1 VNVALLADFGS
12 TFTKVLAVDLDA
24 AVIAGHG
31 LCPSGG
37 DLMDSYDKAAG
48 AALGQ
53 VRGPATVALE
63 LAASSAGGGLRMAAV
78 GLVPELTA
86 LAAQTA
92 ALNAGARLLAVL
104 AGRLTGADAA
114 RLSALAP
121 EIVLFAGGTDDGQ
134 QQRVLDNA
142 AAIAGSLA
150 GAHVVV
156 ACNRAVGRMVAGLL
170 APGAASV
177 TVVPNVLPELGR
189 TRTGPARE
197 EIGRL
202 FLRHVIAGKRLSASP
217 RFAALVRM
225 ATPDAVLRAAV
236 LCAETAGSPGEGPGA
251 IVTDVGGAT
260 TDVYSAVPGPPAARA
275 PLVSRPVMRTVQ
287 GDLGL
292 RSGAAGVLAA
302 DGGWLAAQF
311 PAPAYGPG
319 WLAAA
324 CARRQAEPAAVYG
337 YGPQLL
343 LDRALAVSCLAR
355 ALQRHAGT
363 RVVRPGPGGR
373 AEVRHLDPDLTGCR
387 VLVAGGGLLRAA
399 DRPEEVVRAALD
411 RLPAAALAPRQ
422 ARVVIDRGYVLAA
435 AGLLAPAHPKVA
447 ADLLRHELPE
457 AIS

>member
-1 VNVALLADFGS
+1 MNVALLADFGS

-24 AVIAGHG
+24 AADAPGRG
-31 LCPSGG
+31 PCPSGG
-37 DLMDSYDKAAG
+37 DLMDSYDEAAG

-142 AAIAGSLA
+142 AAIAGSLT

-156 ACNRAVGRMVAGLL
+156 ACNRAVARVVAGLL

-202 FLRHVIAGKRLSASP
+202 FLRHVIAGKRLSAAP

-225 ATPDAVLRAAV
+225 AD
-236 LCAETAGSPGEGPGA
+236 PG
-251 IVTDVGGAT
+251 
-260 TDVYSAVPGPPAARA
+260 R
-275 PLVSRPVMRTVQ
+275 
-287 GDLGL
+287 
-292 RSGAAGVLAA
+292 GAAGRGAVRG
-302 DGGWLAAQF
+302 DG
-311 PAPAYGPG
+311 
-319 WLAAA
+319 
-324 CARRQAEPAAVYG
+324 RK
-337 YGPQLL
+337 
-343 LDRALAVSCLAR
+343 
-355 ALQRHAGT
+355 
-363 RVVRPGPGGR
+363 PGGR
-373 AEVRHLDPDLTGCR
+373 SRGHS
-387 VLVAGGGLLRAA
+387 
-399 DRPEEVVRAALD
+399 DR
-411 RLPAAALAPRQ
+411 
-422 ARVVIDRGYVLAA
+422 RGR
-435 AGLLAPAHPKVA
+435 GDH
-447 ADLLRHELPE
+447 
-457 AIS
+457 